1 MNFLEEKT
9 KNSPGFTMIEVIAVL
24 VVLGII
30 AAIAVSRLTASGN
43 ELYTERDIL
52 QSNLRFAQ
60 FKALTNNEDPT
71 TTWGISFA
79 GNSYTLSLTNGSPDT
94 TNTNFPSDNSATHTL
109 SGGVTVTAPATG
121 SAVTYDYWGNP
132 GAADITVTLSQGGQT
147 TSFTITRTTGFI
159 P

>member
-1 MNFLEEKT
+1 M
-9 KNSPGFTMIEVIAVL
+9 MEVIAVL

-30 AAIAVSRLTASGN
+30 AAVAVSRTASEN

-52 QSNLRFAQ
+52 ESNLRFAQ

-79 GNSYTLSLTNGSPDT
+79 GNSYTLSLTNGNPGT
-94 TNTNFPSDNSATHTL
+94 TNTNFPSDNSATHNL
-109 SGGVTVTAPATG
+109 SGGVTVTAPAG
-121 SAVTYDYWGNP
+121 VTYDFWGSP
-132 GAADITVTLSQGGQT
+132 GAADITVTLAQGGQT
-147 TSFTITRTTGFI
+147 TSFVITRTTGFI